1 MRVSAWIHSLQRYN
15 FFAFNQIA
23 LSLAVVIDGR
33 FQWRIR
39 LVLLVAVLAVSLN
52 AHFLSWC
59 LYWVIT
65 VLLLPHSFAY
75 RSMETPTPAYL
86 VVCRRRLFSLL
97 FFVKLTTSSRSIV
110 WVAVNCTVNI
120 LKATQFGFYICKYFF
135 HTTTTHNSCTHREV
149 KSMSA
154 KCRRLHASCRW
165 LNMRLTICSVL
176 FGRFDYRVPFTFPVE
191 LQPPLRRKGQGWSR
205 LSLPARS
212 GLEIWQCD
220 LLSTRWVS
228 SSFVS
233 CFFLMSF
240 LRLRVSIFY
249 ISFGFFLMT
258 FTILQFYTCS

>member
-1 MRVSAWIHSLQRYN
+1 
-15 FFAFNQIA
+15 
-23 LSLAVVIDGR
+23 
-33 FQWRIR
+33 
-39 LVLLVAVLAVSLN
+39 
-52 AHFLSWC
+52 
-59 LYWVIT
+59 
-65 VLLLPHSFAY
+65 
-75 RSMETPTPAYL
+75 
-86 VVCRRRLFSLL
+86 LL

-233 CFFLMSF
+233 CYFLMSF

-249 ISFGFFLMT
+249 I
-258 FTILQFYTCS
+258 IWQNEI

>member
-1 MRVSAWIHSLQRYN
+1 MRFWPFHWMRISCRDVFIESLLFY
-15 FFAFNQIA
+15 
-23 LSLAVVIDGR
+23 S
-33 FQWRIR
+33 
-39 LVLLVAVLAVSLN
+39 
-52 AHFLSWC
+52 
-59 LYWVIT
+59 
-65 VLLLPHSFAY
+65 LPHSFAY